1 MIEQFHVQNY
11 KALHEVRLNLTPLH
25 LLIGPNDSGKTSL
38 LEALAALCRSVDVDL
53 VEAFPGAW
61 DGADLVTGRD
71 PQREIRLAADFDS
84 DLHYSIDISFLRTG
98 KVVKLTDEQIVTS
111 VGEWRLSKQ
120 SRQRWNKTITKVAA
134 VERSPDATRQGEGA
148 LTAQAFDDVRSALS
162 GVQFFR
168 WNPRLLALPAAL
180 DPQAGFAME
189 ASGFGL
195 ARALAEIVL
204 YDRGLFQTIEDRFRD
219 FFPHIQTIRIA
230 STSAFDTQHKRD
242 ELVPMLSK
250 QNGHEIRILFR
261 GHTEDVPASQLSEGV
276 LLVLAYLTI
285 LYAPNPPR
293 LLLIEE
299 PENGMHPARL
309 EQIIGLLRELIA
321 KQDHTQVVLTSH
333 SPYVVDQFQP
343 EEVTLCYRTDA
354 GNIAVERLSESETV
368 RREGRIFSLGEIW
381 SGRDDHILN
390 GNQTIPETVG
400 TQP

>member
-11 KALHEVRLNLTPLH
+11 KALRDVRLNLTPLH

-53 VEAFPGAW
+53 AAAFPGAW

-71 PQREIRLAADFDS
+71 SRQEMTLSARVQGDLQYLLKCRFASQGRDVRLA
-84 DLHYSIDISFLRTG
+84 
-98 KVVKLTDEQIVTS
+98 VEQIRS
-111 VGEWRLSKQ
+111 LEGRWSLSAHGEKEFKKSMVCMNVNGNLPDSIARNNHPSPPRLL
-120 SRQRWNKTITKVAA
+120 R
-134 VERSPDATRQGEGA
+134 
-148 LTAQAFDDVRSALS
+148 DVHSALS

-204 YDRGLFQTIEDRFRD
+204 HDRGLFQTIEDRFRD

-321 KQDHTQVVLTSH
+321 KQQHTQVVLTSH

-354 GNIAVERLSESETV
+354 GDIAVERLSESETV

-390 GNQTIPETVG
+390 GKQALPETVG
-400 TQP
+400 TRP

>member
-11 KALHEVRLNLTPLH
+11 KALRDVRLNLTPLH

-53 VEAFPGAW
+53 AAAFPGAW

-71 PQREIRLAADFDS
+71 PEREIGLAADFNQ
-84 DLHYSIDISFLRTG
+84 DLHYSIGISFLRTG
-98 KVVKLTDEQIVTS
+98 KVVKLTDEQIVTNI
-111 VGEWRLSKQ
+111 GEWRLSKQ
-120 SRQRWNKTITKVAA
+120 NRQRWNMTITKFAA
-134 VERSPDATRQGEGA
+134 VDRSPDAIRQGEGA
-148 LTAQAFDDVRSALS
+148 LTAQVFDDVRSALS

-204 YDRGLFQTIEDRFRD
+204 HDRGLFQTIEDRFRD

-354 GNIAVERLSESETV
+354 GDIAVERLSESETV

-390 GNQTIPETVG
+390 GKQILPETVG